1 MCRPARWCW
10 AALHAL
16 PCMSASAPPSSSKRL
31 QANIGARPVM
41 IGIRFDCGGA
51 MIPISKPD
59 IGAEEKAAVFEV
71 LDSGMIAM
79 GPRTAQ
85 FEQAFA
91 EMCGVKHAIAVA
103 SGTTALHS
111 ALLAN

>member
-1 MCRPARWCW
+1 
-10 AALHAL
+10 
-16 PCMSASAPPSSSKRL
+16 
-31 QANIGARPVM
+31 
-41 IGIRFDCGGA
+41 

-103 SGTTALHS
+103 SGSVPALTCCTKLEAEAVLTATCPPSS
-111 ALLAN
+111 AVTASPPEL